1 MSWSAWEISI
11 EETFNNS
18 VLMSN
23 SINWTIACCNTI
35 LATIYC
41 TNIKVHV
48 FIYMCRCIYMYV
60 CIPKHC
66 PVLLILKFIGRIR
79 SHFGRVFLQYLL
91 SQWIKEVPF
100 FAALLNN
107 FLILRF
113 FFHFAFIIL
122 CLVII
127 ITMQVNAKKMF
138 QKAEQ
143 LLESHR

>member
-1 MSWSAWEISI
+1 M
-11 EETFNNS
+11 
-18 VLMSN
+18 
-23 SINWTIACCNTI
+23 
-35 LATIYC
+35 
-41 TNIKVHV
+41 
-48 FIYMCRCIYMYV
+48 
-60 CIPKHC
+60 
-66 PVLLILKFIGRIR
+66 R